1 MKCWVYLFLSLFVVL
16 VASAKTS
23 ADVSDNL
30 LSNNFMDD
38 WSGTN
43 NHFHGANILA
53 GEHDKSREQT
63 ITLSDHLSSMEIQGV
78 TSTEFN
84 AEVWFWNNYSQSV
97 DLTQE
102 ITDSDGLT
110 YSNTITMSGDC
121 GTFNGCGYETSPTNK
136 IIINDVASD
145 YDITT
150 RFSFSVPSR
159 PNNHYAADVKEP
171 NLVVNYEPFSIDLS
185 TTDDINN
192 WLSDFEE
199 QFREDFKEPDFFIT
213 KDFYTEPDTMFDDYF
228 LMEEPTVIFA
238 PEPEY
243 LGPTMNFMDEA
254 PIFFSEEEM
263 ELPMT
268 TEDVLES
275 MEFMMM
281 PEEMKE
287 EVMELMK
294 EEPAEMEV
302 PEEMKEEMPED
313 ITDEAEDMLS
323 EPEILTEEEFVEE
336 SIKEEVPA
344 EIKEDVSMEDE
355 KQEEVST
362 DDVEDIKIKKSALAQ
377 AIEVD
382 QVQITLMIDLQPV
395 MLDAVFYTPI
405 NIYPQQITMVDNREI
420 YGNISYVVNDP
431 LTRHNNLINGN
442 REQQYEIRTKLQG
455 MRWIN

>member
-121 GTFNGCGYETSPTNK
+121 ETFNGCDYETSPTNK

-150 RFSFSVPSR
+150 RFSFSVPSI
-159 PNNHYAADVKEP
+159 PNNHYAADVKNP
-171 NLVVNYEPFSIDLS
+171 SLVVNYNPLSIDLS
-185 TTDDINN
+185 TTDDLSL
-192 WLSDFEE
+192 WLDDFEE
-199 QFREDFKEPDFFIT
+199 SFSQEFSEPDFYIMDDVFEEEELL
-213 KDFYTEPDTMFDDYF
+213 FNDYF
-228 LMEEPTVIFA
+228 LMEEPSVIFV
-238 PEPEY
+238 PEE
-243 LGPTMNFMDEA
+243 PTDLPDIMFTDEG
-254 PIFFSEEEM
+254 PIFFSQDDMVVEELMTVEEM
-263 ELPMT
+263 KNEIISEIET
-268 TEDVLES
+268 
-275 MEFMMM
+275 MM
-281 PEEMKE
+281 PEMSEEMKKELIE
-287 EVMELMK
+287 EIMEEMPVEEMPTEEPEVIEEIIEEEIVTE
-294 EEPAEMEV
+294 EEPA
-302 PEEMKEEMPED
+302 
-313 ITDEAEDMLS
+313 
-323 EPEILTEEEFVEE
+323 VEE
-336 SIKEEVPA
+336 IESITKESESEEVNTKFA
-344 EIKEDVSMEDE
+344 TLDVKE
-355 KQEEVST
+355 T
-362 DDVEDIKIKKSALAQ
+362 IAT
-377 AIEVD
+377 
-382 QVQITLMIDLQPV
+382 ITLTGLDLVVKIDQLFFDEMIKSQPLLQ
-395 MLDAVFYTPI
+395 DSNFYDNIVLYPDQISYTD
-405 NIYPQQITMVDNREI
+405 NRDIYPNVV
-420 YGNISYVVNDP
+420 YVANDP
-431 LTRHNNLINGN
+431 LTKYNNSIQEN
-442 REQQYEIRTKLQG
+442 QKQTFKLQYKLRN
-455 MRWIN
+455 MKWMD

>member
-1 MKCWVYLFLSLFVVL
+1 MKCWVHLFLSLFVVL
-16 VASAKTS
+16 VASAKTN
-23 ADVSDNL
+23 ADVSSNL

-38 WSGTN
+38 WTGTN
-43 NHFHGANILA
+43 DHYHGSSILA
-53 GEHDKSREQT
+53 GVHDEYREQT
-63 ITLSDHLSSMEIQGV
+63 ITLSDHLTPVEIQGV
-78 TSTEFN
+78 SSAEFN
-84 AEVWFWNNYSQSV
+84 AEIWFWNSYEQSTSLSLGIV
-97 DLTQE
+97 DSNGIE
-102 ITDSDGLT
+102 
-110 YSNTITMSGDC
+110 YNNTITVQGDC
-121 GTFNGCGYETSPTNK
+121 ASWNGCGYQTSPTNT
-136 IIINDVASD
+136 IVITNPADD
-145 YDITT
+145 MDITA
-150 RFSFSVPSR
+150 RFSFSVPSQ
-159 PNNHYAADVKEP
+159 PNSHYAADVKDP
-171 NLVVNYEPFSIDLS
+171 SLVVNYEPFSIDLS
-185 TTDDINN
+185 ATDDINN

-199 QFREDFKEPDFFIT
+199 QFREDFEEPDFFIT

-243 LGPTMNFMDEA
+243 LGPTMDFMDEA

-302 PEEMKEEMPED
+302 PEEMKEEIMD
-313 ITDEAEDMLS
+313 
-323 EPEILTEEEFVEE
+323 EPEILTEEEFIEE
-336 SIKEEVPA
+336 PIKEEVPE
-344 EIKEDVSMEDE
+344 EIKEDVSMEGE
-355 KQEEVST
+355 TPEEIST
-362 DDVEDIKIKKSALAQ
+362 DDVKDIKIKKTALAQ

-382 QVQITLMIDLQPV
+382 QVQITLMIESQPV
-395 MLDAVFYTPI
+395 MLDTAFYTPI

-431 LTRHNNLINGN
+431 LTTHNNLVNGN